1 MLLQDRM
8 GGGESCVLE
17 SLPTIERKAESERRA
32 MMKIFKKYLSILCLL
47 CMILSIASPAFALGL
62 ERTDFTQDELNEINR
77 TNQLIED
84 FLLTRVPTRSS
95 DSRVLP
101 MTVIQQEEDY
111 YCGPATAC
119 MVAETLGLGSYTQ
132 CKMACILKTTEDG
145 SSSDNIAIGLNELL
159 EEAGKTGRYQK
170 TSTTYSNLTDSI
182 LYSIQNGFPVVVN
195 VKEMPEYEVSVG
207 HFVAVNGY
215 YVAFSGSSYTSDV
228 FLCDP
233 HPEYFGSY
241 QYDMSVIVDACN
253 SAVGNFCRLAQ

>member
-1 MLLQDRM
+1 
-8 GGGESCVLE
+8 
-17 SLPTIERKAESERRA
+17 
-32 MMKIFKKYLSILCLL
+32 MKIFKKYLSILCLL
-47 CMILSIASPAFALGL
+47 CMILSIASPALALGL

-84 FLLTRVPTRSS
+84 FLLTRRATRSS
-95 DSRVLP
+95 DRRVLP
-101 MTVIQQEEDY
+101 MTAIQQEEDY
-111 YCGPATAC
+111 YCGAATAC

-132 CKMACILKTTEDG
+132 DQMADILELTKDG
-145 SSSDNIAIGLNELL
+145 TSSSTIAGKLNELL
-159 EEAGKTGRYQK
+159 AESGKTGRYQK
-170 TSTTYSNLTDSI
+170 TDTKHSNLVDSI

-215 YVAFSGSSYTSDV
+215 YVAFSGSSSTSDV

-233 HPEYFGSY
+233 HMDYFGSY